1 MGEIKMTKKIVMF
14 FDKRLDTDLR
24 VIRFKKTIPIR
35 QELDNIY
42 IFMNDRNLW
51 NRCKKKMRENQ
62 SHIKIKNQ
70 NNYNMKRRK
79 MPCS

>member
-1 MGEIKMTKKIVMF
+1 MTKKIVMF

-62 SHIKIKNQ
+62 SHIKYK
-70 NNYNMKRRK
+70 KLCK
-79 MPCS
+79 V

>member
-1 MGEIKMTKKIVMF
+1 MTKKIVIF
-14 FDKRLDTDLR
+14 FDKRLEMDFR
-24 VIRFKKTIPIR
+24 IIRFGKSLLIR

-42 IFMNDRNLW
+42 MFMNDKNLW
-51 NRCKKKMRENQ
+51 TRCKKKMRENQ

-79 MPCS
+79 KLCS

>member
-1 MGEIKMTKKIVMF
+1 MTKKIVMF

-51 NRCKKKMRENQ
+51 NRCKKKMRENS

-70 NNYNMKRRK
+70 NNYIIKK
-79 MPCS
+79 GEKACLL

>member
-1 MGEIKMTKKIVMF
+1 MTKKIVIF
-14 FDKRLDTDLR
+14 FDKRLEMDFR
-24 VIRFKKTIPIR
+24 IIRFGKSLLIR

-42 IFMNDRNLW
+42 IFMNDKNLW
-51 NRCKKKMRENQ
+51 TRCKKKMREK

-79 MPCS
+79 KLCS